1 MLPPCNTDLKALLHT
16 YIYRKAA
23 EMRGNDM
30 ETGSAETC
38 GQTVTEQIQLET
50 ERTKETGLDPEK
62 RVQLLKI

>member
-1 MLPPCNTDLKALLHT
+1 
-16 YIYRKAA
+16 
-23 EMRGNDM
+23 M